1 MDLNSIPGIQ
11 RNINQYLSEM
21 KKAMENHKLNLF
33 MHKHKINQAVK
44 KRRLTSK
51 EKRNLST
58 INAVKEICQKILA
71 RHA

>member
-1 MDLNSIPGIQ
+1 
-11 RNINQYLSEM
+11 M